1 MNKKFTLICILA
13 VIGLVL
19 FQTSGNEAIS
29 NTSGSPAGRTGSPA
43 DGQTCATGSCHAG
56 SASASPTQII
66 TSNVPTSGYV
76 PGQTYTITASV
87 AQAGVS
93 KFGFQISPQSS
104 NGTLLGQLIITN
116 TSQTKIV
123 STKYV
128 THQTAGTSGSG
139 SKTWSFNWVAPA
151 AGTGN
156 VTFYGAFNFTNGNG
170 QSNGD
175 IVRTNTLVIPEA
187 SGVGIAEVQN
197 DVFNATVFPNPADE
211 SINVRFTVTES
222 SPVTLT
228 LTDLKGSV
236 VGSPNEY
243 EVVPGTQ
250 EITLVLPT
258 GMQTGVYRMI
268 IEQNGSRSVKSVF
281 KK

>member
-1 MNKKFTLICILA
+1 MNKKITLLSLVA
-13 VIGLVL
+13 VAGLVL
-19 FQTSGNEAIS
+19 VQTSGNEAIS
-29 NTSGSPAGRTGSPA
+29 NTAGSPAGRTGSPA
-43 DGQTCATGSCHAG
+43 DGQTCASGSCHAG
-56 SASASPTQII
+56 AASVSPTQII
-66 TSNVPTSGYV
+66 TSNVPSSGYV

-87 AQAGVS
+87 AQAGIS

-116 TSQTKIV
+116 ASQTKIV

-128 THQTAGTSGSG
+128 THQTAGTSGTG
-139 SKTWSFNWVAPA
+139 SKTWSFNWVAPT
-151 AGTGN
+151 AGTGS

-211 SINVRFTVTES
+211 SITARFTVKES

-228 LTDLKGSV
+228 FTDLKGSI
-236 VGSPNEY
+236 VGTPTDY
-243 EVVPGTQ
+243 VVVPGTQ
-250 EITLVLPT
+250 EIALVLPS
-258 GMQTGVYRMI
+258 GMQTGVYRLV